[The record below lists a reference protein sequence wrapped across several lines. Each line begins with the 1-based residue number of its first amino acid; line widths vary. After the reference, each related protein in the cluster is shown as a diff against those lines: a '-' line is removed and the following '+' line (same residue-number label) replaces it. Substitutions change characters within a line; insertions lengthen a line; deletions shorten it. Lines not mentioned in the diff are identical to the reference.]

1 MAFEKLQE
9 TLIENLVTAGFEDFL
24 PEQKKLFG
32 KIREGKNLIIM
43 TEGNKGLSSLFLITA
58 LNKVPVPEEGSPRVV
73 VICANDDEA
82 QSRYEDLK
90 KWSRHMDLTI
100 DLAHE
105 RGKQIQQRNDIF
117 DGTEIVIGT
126 AKRIYDLYIQSGL
139 NLNLLRLFV
148 IDDANQTLVKNNPG
162 YLARFADSLP
172 KCQILIGAKVYNDKL
187 EAFCEQIPFGFL
199 KVKM

>member
-9 TLIENLVTAGFEDFL
+9 KLVEDLNKAGLEDFL
-24 PEQKKLFG
+24 PEQKKLFS
-32 KIREGKNLIIM
+32 KIREGKNLIVL
-43 TEGNKGLSSLFLITA
+43 TEGGKGLSSLFLITA
-58 LNKVPVPEEGSPRVV
+58 LHKVPVPEEGSPRVV
-73 VICANDDEA
+73 IICATDDEA
-82 QSRYEDLK
+82 QARYEDLK
-90 KWSRHMDLTI
+90 KWARHLDLTI

-105 RGKQIQQRNDIF
+105 KGKQIQQRNDIF

-126 AKRIYDLYIQSGL
+126 TKRIYDLYIQSGL

-162 YLARFADSLP
+162 FLARFADSLP
-172 KCQILIGAKVYNDKL
+172 KCQILIGAELYNEKL

>member
-1 MAFEKLQE
+1 
-9 TLIENLVTAGFEDFL
+9 
-24 PEQKKLFG
+24 
-32 KIREGKNLIIM
+32 
-43 TEGNKGLSSLFLITA
+43 
-58 LNKVPVPEEGSPRVV
+58 
-73 VICANDDEA
+73 
-82 QSRYEDLK
+82 
-90 KWSRHMDLTI
+90 MDLTI

>member
-100 DLAHE
+100 DLAH
-105 RGKQIQQRNDIF
+105 
-117 DGTEIVIGT
+117 
-126 AKRIYDLYIQSGL
+126 
-139 NLNLLRLFV
+139 
-148 IDDANQTLVKNNPG
+148 
-162 YLARFADSLP
+162 
-172 KCQILIGAKVYNDKL
+172 
-187 EAFCEQIPFGFL
+187 
-199 KVKM
+199 